1 MQKYK
6 IAHSISTLN
15 TTIQDYML
23 DHKSSRT
30 MYYTMQLV
38 FVSFLNIW
46 NDKFIKNLTFQ
57 DLRQVWGNPIF
68 DYFFYFVKYQIF
80 KIYN

>member
-6 IAHSISTLN
+6 IAHSISILN

-30 MYYTMQLV
+30 MYYHMQLV

-46 NDKFIKNLTFQ
+46 NNTVNSL
-57 DLRQVWGNPIF
+57 
-68 DYFFYFVKYQIF
+68 
-80 KIYN
+80 KILPFRI